1 MKKSHLL
8 FLSTIFCTYSLKAES
23 PPWTPLFDG
32 KSLNGWTQKGGKA
45 NYTVEDGCIVGRTVP
60 KTPNSFLCTTKDYG
74 DFILEY
80 EFKVDPRLNSGVQI
94 RSQIKDNNRVFG
106 YQVEID
112 PDTERNRM
120 WTGGIYDEA
129 RRGWLNDL
137 SKNEPAR
144 KAFKPEAWNKIR
156 VHAFGDSIKT
166 WLNGV
171 AAADLIDSM
180 TSSGLIGLQVHG
192 IGNRKDGP
200 YEVRWRNIRIKNL
213 GKHVW
218 KPLFD
223 GQSLSGWKPLPGG
236 TWQVVDGAILG
247 KSPKSEPRHG
257 ILLSEK
263 TFKDFTIRAKF
274 RVTSGDSGFYFRCKQ
289 VKGGVSVHGFQ
300 VEVDYSQE
308 TGGLYETGGR
318 AWVVKPSKEEIPK
331 KKYKPGEWT
340 DLQLSAHGGRIV
352 VRINGRK
359 TAELVD
365 DPGRTE
371 GHIGLQLHGGDE
383 MHVEFKNLEILTP
396 SGK

>member
-1 MKKSHLL
+1 MQKSHLL
-8 FLSTIFCTYSLKAES
+8 FLSTIFFTYSLKAES

-94 RSQIKDNNRVFG
+94 RSQIKDKNRVFG

-144 KAFKPEAWNKIR
+144 KAFKPGTWNKIR

-200 YEVRWRNIRIKNL
+200 YEVRWRNIRIKDL

-223 GQSLSGWKPLPGG
+223 SKSLAGWKPLPGG

-247 KSPKSEPRHG
+247 QSPRSEPRHG